1 MRMIAPVAIGDAHL
15 IASSLAEDEHAAWN
29 AQMTYA
35 AEDRVIYKHA
45 IYEAAKESTGQNP
58 EGDSQGNSQGNWIR
72 LGATNRFK
80 AFDVLLSD
88 PAKANTKMTFK
99 LTIPSNVTAI
109 AIINLKASSLRI
121 EAINS
126 VGEQVYLREISLV
139 SAEAVFDWYSY
150 FFSEF
155 EMSNEVLLD
164 DIPPYLNLTVTITL
178 TGRAIEVGQIV
189 LGTFDDLGSARYGT
203 AVTFKDYSTK
213 ERDTFGNA
221 IVVERSFADVVDFE
235 FEVETARVRQLRRKI
250 ANRRAKPTVFYATT
264 DTLHYGT
271 LVYGFAGQLHVAL
284 TGPKISNVTLDVEG
298 LI

>member
-1 MRMIAPVAIGDAHL
+1 MRMIAPVVIGDAHL
-15 IASSLAEDEHAAWN
+15 IASSLAENEYAAWN
-29 AQMTYA
+29 AQTTYA
-35 AEDRVIYKHA
+35 AQARVIRNHA
-45 IYEAAKESTGQNP
+45 IYEAAKQSTGQDP
-58 EGDSQGNSQGNWIR
+58 QGDSQGNWIK

-80 AFDVLLSD
+80 AFDGLLSD
-88 PAKANTKMTFK
+88 PAKADAKMTFE
-99 LTIPSNVTAI
+99 LRIPSYVTAI
-109 AIINLKASSLRI
+109 AVINLKASALRI
-121 EAINS
+121 EAIS
-126 VGEQVYLREISLV
+126 RAEGPVYLREISLI
-139 SAEAVFDWYSY
+139 SADAVFDWYSY

-155 EMSNEVLLD
+155 ELSNEVLLD

-189 LGTFDDLGSARYGT
+189 LGTFDDLGFARYGT

-235 FEVETARVRQLRRKI
+235 FEVETGRVRQLRRKI

-271 LVYGFAGQLHVAL
+271 LVYGFAGQLHVVL

>member
-15 IASSLAEDEHAAWN
+15 IASSLAENEYAAWS
-29 AQMTYA
+29 AQTTYA
-35 AEDRVIYKHA
+35 AQARVLYNHA
-45 IYEAAKESTGQNP
+45 IYEAAKQSMGQNP
-58 EGDSQGNSQGNWIR
+58 QGDTQGSWIR

-80 AFDVLLSD
+80 AFDGLLSD
-88 PAKANTKMTFK
+88 PAKANAEMRFE
-99 LTIPSNVTAI
+99 LRIPSYVTAI
-109 AIINLKASSLRI
+109 AVINLKASSLRI

-126 VGEQVYLREISLV
+126 LGAQVYLREISLI
-139 SAEAVFDWYSY
+139 SADAVFDWYSY

-155 EMSNEVLLD
+155 ELSNEVLLD
-164 DIPPYLNLTVTITL
+164 DIPPYLNLSVTITL

-235 FEVETARVRQLRRKI
+235 FEVETGRVRQLRRKI
-250 ANRRAKPTVFYATT
+250 ANRRAKPTVFYART

-271 LVYGFAGQLHVAL
+271 LVYGFAGQLHVVL
-284 TGPKISNVTLDVEG
+284 TGPQVSNVTLDVEG

>member
-15 IASSLAEDEHAAWN
+15 IASSLAENEYAAWS
-29 AQMTYA
+29 AQTTYA
-35 AEDRVIYKHA
+35 AQARVRYNHA
-45 IYEAAKESTGQNP
+45 IYEAAKQSMGQNP
-58 EGDSQGNSQGNWIR
+58 QGDTQGSWIR

-80 AFDVLLSD
+80 AFDGLLSD
-88 PAKANTKMTFK
+88 PAKANAEMRFE
-99 LTIPSNVTAI
+99 LRIPSYVTAI
-109 AIINLKASSLRI
+109 AVINLKASSLRI

-126 VGEQVYLREISLV
+126 LGAQVYLREISLI
-139 SAEAVFDWYSY
+139 SADAVFDWYSY

-155 EMSNEVLLD
+155 ELSNEVLLD
-164 DIPPYLNLTVTITL
+164 DIPPYVNLTVNITL
-178 TGRAIEVGQIV
+178 TGPVIEVGQIV
-189 LGTFDDLGSARYGT
+189 LGTFDDLGSAKYGT

-221 IVVERSFADVVDFE
+221 IVVERAFAGVVDFE
-235 FEVETARVRQLRRKI
+235 FEVETGRVRQLRRKI
-250 ANRRAKPTVFYATT
+250 ANRRAKPTVFYART

-271 LVYGFAGQLHVAL
+271 LVYGFAGQLHVVL

>member
-15 IASSLAEDEHAAWN
+15 IASSLAENEYAAWS
-29 AQMTYA
+29 AQTTYA
-35 AEDRVIYKHA
+35 AQARVLYNHA
-45 IYEAAKESTGQNP
+45 IYEAAKQSMGQNP
-58 EGDSQGNSQGNWIR
+58 QGDTQGSWIR

-80 AFDVLLSD
+80 AFDGLLSD
-88 PAKANTKMTFK
+88 PAKANAEMRFE
-99 LTIPSNVTAI
+99 LRIPSYVTAI
-109 AIINLKASSLRI
+109 AVINLKASSLRI

-126 VGEQVYLREISLV
+126 LGAQVYLREISLI
-139 SAEAVFDWYSY
+139 SADAVFDWYSY

-155 EMSNEVLLD
+155 ELSNEVLLD

-189 LGTFDDLGSARYGT
+189 LGTFDDLGFARYGT

-235 FEVETARVRQLRRKI
+235 FEVETGRVRQLRRKI

-271 LVYGFAGQLHVAL
+271 LVYGFAGQLHVVLA
-284 TGPKISNVTLDVEG
+284 GPKISNVTLDVEG